1 MQPNETF
8 KDSTQQHKTRVL
20 VVDDDRLV
28 LATLAKGLRQ
38 WGYEV
43 AEAASGETA
52 LKLALETK
60 PDVVLLDVNMPRIS
74 GLEVA
79 KSLHA
84 QTMIPFIFLTAYGD
98 ADIVKQATEQGAMG
112 YLVKPVDISQIV
124 PAIEAAL
131 ARGKELGQLRET
143 ESQLSTALANSRETS
158 IAVGILM
165 EREHLDRHSA
175 FDVLRDY
182 ARSQRRKLKDV
193 AEELIRAIEFA
204 NQMKPMKPIETGGAA
219 EQRVS
224 PRR

>member
-1 MQPNETF
+1 MQQNEMF
-8 KDSTQQHKTRVL
+8 RESTQQKVRVL

-43 AEAASGETA
+43 AEASSGEIG
-52 LKLALETK
+52 LKLALETN
-60 PDVVLLDVNMPRIS
+60 PDVILLDVNMPRMS

-79 KSLHA
+79 KTLRA
-84 QTMIPFIFLTAYGD
+84 QTTIPFLFLTAYGD
-98 ADIVKQATEQGAMG
+98 TDIVKQATEHGAMG

-143 ESQLSTALANSRETS
+143 ETQLSTALADSRETS

-165 EREHLDRHSA
+165 EREHLDRHCA
-175 FDVLRDY
+175 FDALRDY
-182 ARSQRRKLKDV
+182 ARSQRRKIKDV
-193 AEELIRAIEFA
+193 AEELLQAIEFA
-204 NQMKPMKPIETGGAA
+204 NRMQPMKHDETGSSG
-219 EQRVS
+219 ELKIS
-224 PRR
+224 SRR

>member
-1 MQPNETF
+1 MQQNEMF
-8 KDSTQQHKTRVL
+8 RDSALQHKTRVL

-28 LATLAKGLRQ
+28 LVTLAKGLRQ
-38 WGYEV
+38 WGYDV
-43 AEAASGETA
+43 AEASSGETG
-52 LKLALETK
+52 LKLALETN
-60 PDVVLLDVNMPRIS
+60 PDVILLDVNMPRMS

-79 KSLHA
+79 KSLRA
-84 QTMIPFIFLTAYGD
+84 QTMIPFLFLTAYGD
-98 ADIVKQATEQGAMG
+98 ADIVKQATEHGAMG

-143 ESQLSTALANSRETS
+143 ETQLSTALANSRETS
-158 IAVGILM
+158 IAIGILM

-182 ARSQRRKLKDV
+182 ARSQRRKIKDV

-204 NQMKPMKPIETGGAA
+204 NQMRPVKPGETGHSA
-219 EQRVS
+219 EEKASASR
-224 PRR
+224 